1 MKQQDVN
8 AAVAELAD
16 VVPLVKAHLVG
27 RDDVEQPNA
36 VQVREDELARTFSQ
50 LGAIEPPF
58 DPETLCLLLEHSNA
72 LRQNIDAY
80 VTNIDGFG
88 HKFEPVINLESDEAP
103 AQIANAIYIERLRQQ
118 ETGGETTFE
127 NLDPTKEEVAAKIIE
142 LRDLMRREKSRLVN
156 FFEFCCAD
164 VSFVSLRRRMRQ
176 DIEVLGN
183 AFWEIIRNGAGEIAQ
198 FNYIPGF
205 TMRLLSLD
213 ACAVDVETKIKIS
226 DLEFDTIK
234 MQRQFRKLVQVVE
247 GKSVWFKELGDPR
260 IISRRTGKE
269 FKDVEELKRNDP
281 SDGPAHEVLHF
292 KIHNPRSAYG
302 TPRWIGNLLS
312 VMGSRQS
319 EEVNFLYFENKSIPP
334 MVMLVSGGR
343 VSADTIS
350 RVEDHVKNASK
361 GRRNFHKIL
370 VLEGES
376 DATAGGGKMKIE
388 LKPLTQA
395 IYQDALFQKYD
406 ERNIDKVGMS
416 FRLPRMLR
424 GDIRDF
430 NRSCYSEDTE
440 TLTEGGWK
448 RWFEIGEDEKIA
460 AFDPETAAVEFV
472 VPTGRHV
479 YPVVDETMRR
489 FKNAHTDCLVTAD
502 HKMLVRSAQ
511 TRAVDPI
518 WEAFEAARIPYD
530 RFEVQL
536 AAGKWDGSEL
546 TEFVLP
552 KTDGCKIERGHDHER
567 AIPFDDWLEFLGY
580 FVSEGGLVVTDHP
593 SAPYL
598 VYLDQKKPAVLSKMR
613 ACLDRIGWTYS
624 VQEKPCGTTHLLFS
638 NRCLRDWL
646 MHNVGTHSHDKR
658 LPGDYLGLSVRQ
670 LRILLGAMM
679 DGDGSVDPRENR
691 TSTSYYSASSV
702 LAGQVQRIAIQL
714 GIRAMIGRGDGVY
727 RVCMSEH
734 RTTRLQV
741 RAQERTPAGVTRETY
756 SGIVYCFSVP
766 SHGFFVTRRN
776 GKVAIQGNTADA
788 ALAFAEAQVFQ
799 PEREEFDFII
809 NRKILTDMGIRF
821 WRFRSNGPITKD
833 AAQLTEMIA
842 TLLRAGA
849 ITPGEAR
856 QLAEDVFNREFK
868 RIDEFWVDQP
878 LQLSVVGV
886 MPGDEPSET
895 EDKADL
901 TVQDL
906 AEEGGLL
913 RPEQGRK
920 RPPVPPSIGKR
931 RLVAQAAH
939 LIKVR
944 DAIRAEERRQAEDEF
959 LAAKDEADDGLDEPE

>member
-1 MKQQDVN
+1 MKQEDVN

-118 ETGGETTFE
+118 EAGEETTFE
-127 NLDPTKEEVAAKIIE
+127 NLDPTKEEVDAKIIE
-142 LRDLMRREKSRLVN
+142 LHDLMRREKSKLVN

-183 AFWEIIRNGAGEIAQ
+183 AYWEIIRNGAGEIAQ
-198 FNYIPGF
+198 FNYIPGY

-213 ACAVDVETKIKIS
+213 ATAVDVETKIKIS

-260 IISRRTGKE
+260 VISRKTGKE
-269 FKDVEELKRNDP
+269 FKDVEALKKNDP
-281 SDGPAHEVLHF
+281 MDGPAHEVLHF

-343 VSADTIS
+343 VSSETIS

-430 NRSCYSEDTE
+430 NRACYDERTE
-440 TLTEGGWK
+440 TLTRRGWL
-448 RWFEIGEDEKIA
+448 RLDQFRDDDEIA
-460 AFDPETAAVEFV
+460 AYHPGQDNVEFTR
-472 VPTGRHV
+472 PDALHV
-479 YPVVDETMRR
+479 YEVDEELLH
-489 FKNAHTDCLVTAD
+489 F
-502 HKMLVRSAQ
+502 RSAVADVMV
-511 TRAVDPI
+511 TEDHRML
-518 WEAFEAARIPYD
+518 ARPLGAE
-530 RFEVQL
+530 RFEVHASQSIPWPRYAL
-536 AAGKWDGSEL
+536 KTTVGHADGTRL
-546 TEFVLP
+546 DGFTLP
-552 KTDGCKIERGHDHER
+552 KDDGCQIERGHDHVSSV
-567 AIPFDDWLEFLGY
+567 AGDDFVAFLGY
-580 FVSEGGLVVTDHP
+580 WLSEGSLLSTNHP

-598 VYLDQKKPAVLSKMR
+598 VTLSQRDGGTADAIR
-613 ACLDRIGWTYS
+613 ACLKRTGWAFS
-624 VQEKPCGTTHLLFS
+624 ESCDEVAEMRRWQLS
-638 NRCLRDWL
+638 NRCLSSWLREHCGSDSGSKRIPDIARDL
-646 MHNVGTHSHDKR
+646 CPEQT
-658 LPGDYLGLSVRQ
+658 
-670 LRILLGAMM
+670 RILFNALMA
-679 DGDGSVDPRENR
+679 GDGHWDSRPGRNSGFYPSVSRGLCDDVQ
-691 TSTSYYSASSV
+691 V
-702 LAGQVQRIAIQL
+702 LALRL
-714 GIRAMIGRGDGVY
+714 GHRATLSLHYAAHDNRRACWRVLISVGRDAEFRDLPE
-727 RVCMSEH
+727 RVH
-734 RTTRLQV
+734 YQGR
-741 RAQERTPAGVTRETY
+741 
-756 SGIVYCFSVP
+756 VYCFSVP
-766 SHGFFVTRRN
+766 EYGFYVTRRN
-776 GKVAIQGNTADA
+776 GKVAVQGNTAQA
-788 ALAFAEAQVFQ
+788 ALVFAEAQVFQ

-849 ITPGEAR
+849 IVPSEAR

-868 RIDEFWVDQP
+868 RIDAFWTEQP
-878 LQLSVVGV
+878 LQLSVVGAG
-886 MPGDEPSET
+886 PGEEPDRGG
-895 EDKADL
+895 DKADL

-913 RPEQGRK
+913 NPEQARR
-920 RPPVPPSIGKR
+920 RPQVPPSIGKR

-959 LAAKDEADDGLDEPE
+959 LAAKDEADDGEPD